1 MSIKQSL
8 ERELLI
14 AMKEKD
20 EIKRNVFRMAL
31 SMIKLAEVEKS
42 GPLDDP
48 ATVNILMKEI
58 KTREEIIFE
67 ANNAGRDAMAIT
79 AKKDIDILKQFL
91 PQEMNDEEL
100 SQLIKKEILECG
112 ASSLKDMGTVM
123 KRAIEVAQGRASN
136 DRISKIV
143 RGFLDNN

>member
-100 SQLIKKEILECG
+100 SQLIKKEILESG

>member
-1 MSIKQSL
+1 MSTKQFL
-8 ERELLI
+8 ERELLL

-42 GPLDDP
+42 GPLDEP

-58 KTREEIIFE
+58 KTREEVIFE
-67 ANNAGRDAMAIT
+67 AKKAGRDAMAVNAQKEIE
-79 AKKDIDILKQFL
+79 ILKRFL

-123 KRAIEVAQGRASN
+123 KRVIEVAQGRASN

-143 RGFLDNN
+143 RVFLDNN

>member
-100 SQLIKKEILECG
+100 SQLIKKEILESG

-136 DRISKIV
+136 DRISEIV